1 MSSITI
7 TLRLFG
13 AFRKYGERIEF
24 PVTTG
29 SSVAAIKEA
38 IRKELAT
45 EIKDLVSD
53 SVIANDETILPGSY
67 IIDSDASLSI
77 LPPVCGG

>member
-7 TLRLFG
+7 TMRLFG

-24 PVTTG
+24 SVAGG
-29 SSVAAIKEA
+29 SSVSTIKVA
-38 IRKELAT
+38 LAGVLDET
-45 EIKDLVSD
+45 VGGLIAD
-53 SVIANDETILPGSY
+53 SAIANDEEILPGDY
-67 IIDSDASLSI
+67 VIDDNAGLSI